1 MDSDEII
8 NNVKNKLKHNQIP
21 DAKEIILLSLVPLSK
36 KGKNISEYIYKV
48 FKILIKL
55 KDMTIS
61 QKDLAFGIVWL
72 TTDKFVEDPLERNI
86 ICDLL
91 GDRMSLI
98 HEYGENKYNDGK
110 DDGIEQIIENLLK
123 SGEDAESI
131 AEKANVP
138 LEKVLEIKEKNKL

>member
-1 MDSDEII
+1 
-8 NNVKNKLKHNQIP
+8 
-21 DAKEIILLSLVPLSK
+21 
-36 KGKNISEYIYKV
+36 
-48 FKILIKL
+48 
-55 KDMTIS
+55 
-61 QKDLAFGIVWL
+61 
-72 TTDKFVEDPLERNI
+72 
-86 ICDLL
+86 
-91 GDRMSLI
+91 MSLI